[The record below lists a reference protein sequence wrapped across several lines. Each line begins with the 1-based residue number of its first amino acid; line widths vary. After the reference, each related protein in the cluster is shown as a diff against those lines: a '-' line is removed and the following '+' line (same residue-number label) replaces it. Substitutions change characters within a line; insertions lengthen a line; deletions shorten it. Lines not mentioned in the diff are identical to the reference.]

1 MYAIRSYY
9 GFKIAFRRLMMP
21 FLFVSI
27 AALTVALE
35 LSFNTAGSPFIKV
48 VFSKESFAFAIQLF
62 LKSMS
67 VISVVSLGIA
77 MISISEMTA
86 FLRFFR
92 VPELLIELLVMVH
105 HSIQIIGH
113 KTTKLYTA
121 QKSRMA
127 YNGQFKNGL
136 TCFSLLVTSIFSS
149 SLNQIQQQ
157 AIALDARCYNN
168 KLVWVLPRKNI
179 KSIQLVWL
187 TIGRITSYNVC
198 YTKLLRSSG
207 SASCR
212 PDRRNPSA
220 GSANLSRT
228 NTVASI
234 ASRTRSGERRRRS
247 SAVAGPG
254 SCSTAA
260 SCAY

>member
-1 MYAIRSYY
+1 MSFRIQNHTCIGIRVLFIVGAMILCYLSTSNVYHAFMI
-9 GFKIAFRRLMMP
+9 GLFAASTPLLTKFSFKIAFRRLMMP

-187 TIGRITSYNVC
+187 TIGLSIITIPVFF
-198 YTKLLRSSG
+198 
-207 SASCR
+207 
-212 PDRRNPSA
+212 
-220 GSANLSRT
+220 
-228 NTVASI
+228 I
-234 ASRTRSGERRRRS
+234 
-247 SAVAGPG
+247 
-254 SCSTAA
+254 
-260 SCAY
+260 